1 MTFAVLTARAI
12 PLNILAYIQSDQD
25 SYLETGLKA
34 IKNVSQTVANRSVPY
49 YPSIAFSD
57 DNDAKDY
64 SGDVIQAAYSAT
76 FEISVTSNDPD
87 DAVTQARKYA
97 AGVESMILN
106 CPTLTTNTGA
116 TSASIQTLESGF
128 DPIKTNDQ
136 QSEFLQVFQI
146 RATWLLT
153 AGAYE

>member
-1 MTFAVLTARAI
+1 MTYATLTARAI
-12 PLNILAYIQSDQD
+12 PLNILAFIQSDQE
-25 SYLETGLKA
+25 SYLESGLKL

-49 YPSIAFSD
+49 YPSIAFLD

-64 SGDVIQAAYSAT
+64 SGDVIQAVYSAT
-76 FEISVTSNDPD
+76 FEISVTSDDPD
-87 DAVTQARKYA
+87 DAVTQARKYEA
-97 AGVESMILN
+97 AVESMILN
-106 CPTLTTNTGA
+106 CPTLTTDTGA
-116 TSASIQTLESGF
+116 IAASINTLESGF

-136 QSEFLQVFQI
+136 QNEFLQVFQI